1 LTVVEQHPD
10 PSDGHRCSGFLEDG
24 PQQELVRL
32 QYEASGPA
40 LQVVDGA
47 SGSEAVPADEYCF
60 GAVAASSDIEEK
72 MNALSPLASATKPSS
87 DIDIFRM
94 SLLTGDAPFCSDA
107 TSSA

>member
-1 LTVVEQHPD
+1 VTVVEQHPES
-10 PSDGHRCSGFLEDG
+10 SDGHRRSGVLEDG
-24 PQQELVRL
+24 PQQGLVRL
-32 QYEASGPA
+32 QNEASGPA

-60 GAVAASSDIEEK
+60 GAVAASSDSAEK
-72 MNALSPLASATKPSS
+72 MNAFSLLASATKPSS
-87 DIDIFRM
+87 DIGIFRM